1 MTKGFQK
8 RQLDRRDFLL
18 RTAALTAGTLGLE
31 TTARSGAALALST
44 PQEEAEAFLAAYVK
58 GWLPLETA
66 ANEAS
71 WAASTDV
78 SEAHTAAQV
87 AANQKVNEFV
97 GAPDVIAKV
106 KQLLAHREQLRRPDR
121 SASSRRSASAR
132 PRHPARC
139 RKSSWPAPRAE
150 AGQAAAQDGFV
161 YTLKREGKTDEH
173 PSANDID
180 RVLVGSKD
188 LNERLSLVGG
198 LQDDRRPASRGDP
211 AAPRPA
217 EQGRSDHGV

>member
-1 MTKGFQK
+1 MKLFECRVKLFGCFNLSPCEGAAPSRRTGISAATNSMTEGFQK

-31 TTARSGAALALST
+31 TTARSGTVLANST
-44 PQEEAEAFLAAYVK
+44 PQEEAEAFLATYVK

-97 GAPDVIAKV
+97 GSPEVIAKV
-106 KQLLAHREQLRRPDR
+106 KQLLA
-121 SASSRRSASAR
+121 
-132 PRHPARC
+132 
-139 RKSSWPAPRAE
+139 
-150 AGQAAAQDGFV
+150 
-161 YTLKREGKTDEH
+161 
-173 PSANDID
+173 
-180 RVLVGSKD
+180 
-188 LNERLSLVGG
+188 
-198 LQDDRRPASRGDP
+198 ASR
-211 AAPRPA
+211 AA
-217 EQGRSDHGV
+217 S